1 MSLVSGVLETLLAFD
16 SGLLRYRVLRHCSHK
31 TVKRDRD
38 FSAPLYCLCSTFSR
52 LWPIHPSTYDD
63 GDGYAGGVGLAG
75 GGYGSVVPTG
85 VGVGGTGVGCVTV
98 TDGASVV
105 AVGCTAGG
113 VCGGGVW
120 VTTIMAG
127 VRVGVG
133 VGVLDMHPPD
143 VSVNTTRVSSI
154 PASNALGV
162 EVFSAEWCLIGFL
175 PPSRSQT
182 GDQYSIHLGISQR
195 RALISLSIG
204 PIPDWLRCCCQLW
217 RGWSPRVVRVCPNKV
232 LNHREYPD
240 SHSRVQSLATLL
252 WAIWRQDSGE
262 SKIGRLSS

>member
-16 SGLLRYRVLRHCSHK
+16 SELLRYRFLRHCSHK
-31 TVKRDRD
+31 TVKRDRKV
-38 FSAPLYCLCSTFSR
+38 SVPLYCLCSTFSR

-98 TDGASVV
+98 TDGVSVV

-154 PASNALGV
+154 PEVVQEGKTGLLVPPGDVDALAEAILELARHPGRARRMGLAGRQRV
-162 EVFSAEWCLIGFL
+162 RERFSLEKMLEDMEELFSQVIRGQGF
-175 PPSRSQT
+175 
-182 GDQYSIHLGISQR
+182 R
-195 RALISLSIG
+195 R
-204 PIPDWLRCCCQLW
+204 
-217 RGWSPRVVRVCPNKV
+217 
-232 LNHREYPD
+232 D
-240 SHSRVQSLATLL
+240 S
-252 WAIWRQDSGE
+252 
-262 SKIGRLSS
+262 